1 MGCRRPQPN
10 SIYYSLFTIHDELY
24 AKSAAKSE
32 FETVHLALIRLMI
45 IAAQMQQAVQD
56 QLRDFRFQVKP
67 VLCGLR
73 CGALHRNHN
82 VAQTRFR
89 RSFKFSALRRKR
101 KHVGRPLAPAKAAI
115 QIPDGAVGNEHQRR
129 PLAPPA
135 DLFERLFGKITP
147 PRAIHVATTLSVQ
160 TLYHYDQ

>member
-1 MGCRRPQPN
+1 
-10 SIYYSLFTIHDELY
+10 
-24 AKSAAKSE
+24 
-32 FETVHLALIRLMI
+32 MI

-67 VLCGLR
+67 MLCGLR

-82 VAQTRFR
+82 VAQIGLRGPL
-89 RSFKFSALRRKR
+89 KFSALSRKR
-101 KHVGRPLAPAKAAI
+101 KHVGRPLTPAKTAI
-115 QIPDGAVGNEHQRR
+115 QIPDGAVGNEHKRR
-129 PLAPPA
+129 AFAPPA